1 MEYSPFRNLYI
12 RTIRNSFPLATFVPM
27 IPLKQDKI
35 FLRAAGITL
44 IFLYLVILAGSVVR
58 ATGSGMG
65 CPDWPKCF
73 GYYIP
78 PTNPS
83 QVEFHENHLYK
94 KSQMIIVNDT
104 LWRAT
109 SGFTSAKTFDHAN
122 WEKYP
127 VHDYAKFFVRQTW
140 TEYINRLV
148 GATSSLC
155 MTILLIVALVR
166 VRRDWPTLA
175 ILLLGMCVLAFVIWL
190 GAVVVNTN
198 LAPQKITFHMM
209 SSIVLLGVVIFT
221 SARVRKISGL
231 LEKHCVGKNL
241 RLLLIFGIV
250 LTIVQIIF
258 GTQVRQQ
265 IDTIN
270 HNMDGNSRDTWIAQ
284 LNSLYPVH
292 QLLAVLVLVVNLVLF
307 FFFRRTKPDGR
318 TKNLVYGI
326 LLVMLAEYGAG
337 VFLHNFAIPAFAQ
350 PVHLMLAMI
359 LFGIQFGLLVRTTSK
374 RAA

>member
-1 MEYSPFRNLYI
+1 MESLR
-12 RTIRNSFPLATFVPM
+12 
-27 IPLKQDKI
+27 QDKL
-35 FLRAAGITL
+35 FLRVAAVTL
-44 IFLYLVILAGSVVR
+44 IFLYIVILAGSVVR

-78 PTNPS
+78 PTDPS
-83 QVEFHENHLYK
+83 QVEFHEDHAYK
-94 KSQMIIVNDT
+94 KSQMIIVHDT
-104 LWRAT
+104 LWRANAD
-109 SGFTSAKTFDHAN
+109 FTSAKTFDRAN

-140 TEYINRLV
+140 TEYINRLT
-148 GATSSLC
+148 GAMSSFS
-155 MTILLIVALVR
+155 MTVLLIIALLR

-221 SARVRKISGL
+221 SARVRRISGL
-231 LEKHCVGKNL
+231 LEKLSISKNL
-241 RLLLIFGIV
+241 GVLLVFGIV
-250 LTIVQIIF
+250 LTVVQIIF

-270 HNMDGNSRDTWIAQ
+270 HNMDGNSRETWIGQ

-292 QLLAVLVLVVNLVLF
+292 QLLAVLVLLVNAGIFFLF
-307 FFFRRTKPDGR
+307 SRTKPVGR

-326 LLVMLAEYGAG
+326 LLVMLAEYGVG
-337 VFLHNFAIPAFAQ
+337 VFLHNFSIPAFAQ
-350 PVHLMLAMI
+350 PAHLMLAMI
-359 LFGIQFGLLVRTTSK
+359 LFGIQFGLLVRTTSANSIA
-374 RAA
+374 RG

>member
-1 MEYSPFRNLYI
+1 
-12 RTIRNSFPLATFVPM
+12 M
-27 IPLKQDKI
+27 IPLKQDKL
-35 FLRAAGITL
+35 FLRVAAVTL
-44 IFLYLVILAGSVVR
+44 FFLYLVILAGSVVR

-73 GYYIP
+73 GYFIP
-78 PTNPS
+78 PTDPS
-83 QVEFHENHLYK
+83 QVEFHAGNPYK
-94 KSQMIIVNDT
+94 KGMMIIVNDT
-104 LWRAT
+104 LWRA
-109 SGFTSAKTFDHAN
+109 KTDLNYPNEFDREN

-148 GATSSLC
+148 GAASSFC
-155 MTILLIVALVR
+155 MTILLIIALIR

-221 SARVRKISGL
+221 SARVRRISGL

-241 RLLLIFGIV
+241 RLLLIFGIC

-265 IDTIN
+265 IDTIYK
-270 HNMDGNSRDTWIAQ
+270 NMDGLSRETWIAQ

-292 QLLAVLVLVVNLVLF
+292 QVIAVLVLLVNGTLF
-307 FFFRRTKPDGR
+307 MFFSRTKPEGR
-318 TKNLVYGI
+318 TKILVYGI
-326 LLVMLAEYGAG
+326 LLVMLAEYGVG

-350 PVHLMLAMI
+350 PAHLILAMI

-374 RAA
+374 RVA